1 MQKLLHFAEMNWL
14 FIQVTTTRHYRFSLW
29 AEKESFQLS
38 QIFVHNYHM
47 ISGAKYF
54 AGDIAESRKLFL
66 EHLELMDAMFMDVNP
81 IVIKEAANLMGFDCG
96 SCRMPLCDMTEQDHA
111 KLVAIMKKYHLI

>member
-47 ISGAKYF
+47 ISVQSTLQEILQKAVNYF
-54 AGDIAESRKLFL
+54 
-66 EHLELMDAMFMDVNP
+66 
-81 IVIKEAANLMGFDCG
+81 
-96 SCRMPLCDMTEQDHA
+96 
-111 KLVAIMKKYHLI
+111 